1 MGYRSEVQML
11 VSGPEGKVDEL
22 MSWMKAQKE
31 EASRQPSQSFY
42 SLDFMW
48 ECLIEM
54 YDDLPI
60 FDPDND
66 NKYVAFQS
74 EEFKAYDPWDSVVE
88 AVHKY
93 CDEHDL
99 SFAYGRLGENIEDA
113 EVIDNGKGLYIHYSR
128 KFDDPFSNY

>member
-1 MGYRSEVQML
+1 MGYRSDVQML

-22 MSWMKAQKE
+22 MSWIKIQKDE
-31 EASRQPSQSFY
+31 ESRQPSQSFY
-42 SLDFMW
+42 SLEFMW
-48 ECLIEM
+48 ECLIDM
-54 YDDLPI
+54 YEDTSVRHSYTTKHI
-60 FDPDND
+60 
-66 NKYVAFQS
+66 VFQAES
-74 EEFKAYDPWDSVVE
+74 FKAYDPWDSVVE